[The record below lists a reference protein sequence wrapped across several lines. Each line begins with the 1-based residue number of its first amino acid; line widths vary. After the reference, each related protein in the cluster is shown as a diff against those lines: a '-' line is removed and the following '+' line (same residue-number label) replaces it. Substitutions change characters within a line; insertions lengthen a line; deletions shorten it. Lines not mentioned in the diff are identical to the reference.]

1 MSFAASSS
9 QAKFA
14 KAENDKEKEVTPT
27 KILTIAIR
35 KRRELLEEKE
45 ADLRREIQHKYMIQ
59 SLCQYLGD
67 SRAKK
72 RRQRRKNKKSKKDG
86 EGGSVA
92 KTGPEYEQDF
102 GYGSDSGFSSYASP
116 SYSQHGLEQLGIRDQ
131 DQVLQVTPQNSCS
144 FSDTN
149 PNGPFEQAMSGLS
162 AATGFDENYDPF
174 QGYSGFWSPSPTS
187 SRDSS
192 LSESCSSSASWENS
206 LSAFSYETDFSALQ
220 PQVVE
225 HDGYSPPSSDLTPLK
240 PMKRRWDCGPEG
252 MDMKRTRVEPVQDCY
267 QRTGSRYWT
276 ATVRDTIS
284 PHHSYGSNVTV
295 AGTRRSQIV
304 VVKIANFC

>member
-35 KRRELLEEKE
+35 KRQSVSVSGRFARQE
-45 ADLRREIQHKYMIQ
+45 ASAAPQEQEVQ
-59 SLCQYLGD
+59 
-67 SRAKK
+67 
-72 RRQRRKNKKSKKDG
+72 
-86 EGGSVA
+86 EGWG
-92 KTGPEYEQDF
+92 
-102 GYGSDSGFSSYASP
+102 SSYASP